1 MDSKTVE
8 QIQKDL
14 LSAFE
19 TVSNGVNNT
28 ISGIS
33 RFAETAKPY
42 MNFFFSNESTEKTFL
57 SDTVKPS
64 EKSLSA
70 AIESAIRIMNS
81 DSTAHS
87 EVRSSLENVRTM
99 QESVSNIVEMLDHI
113 ETYSLN
119 TIVVSARAGED
130 GHALSTISSE
140 MARLSQ
146 SGSSLS
152 ENITGQMND
161 LIESLN
167 RFDMMGA
174 KIELLHENNLTTIKL
189 SSDLIFKR
197 LHSDFTE
204 ISGKISEE
212 YKTLQSVVKKMGF
225 IKEKFQHED
234 IVRQNIEK
242 IMFAL
247 QESENPTGESALK
260 EYDGG
265 EILKMLARVKL
276 SDIRDDID
284 IMRKEISTALND
296 VHECID
302 DISLSLEYGERKSNS
317 EDNISAIAALYDRL
331 TGLVKSFTDYITLI
345 TQEKNDMLVFLSSV
359 QTDIQKFESFFDEI
373 TAISKKFKTVILLTS
388 IEMAR
393 HDSLKYLLGGS
404 LTDVRQ
410 IPDRITRIVDEGK
423 LRYAELTSVLNTSI
437 RSYRER
443 YNEQKIVLSD
453 SGKTIREIAERIR
466 ESETVHNDFVKNTE
480 DKIAEARSIIE
491 STSAC
496 LNTFSEKGEILAR
509 EMESLPSA
517 DRNTLLVDFA
527 DPLDRMRAEYGDST
541 RSGDYRSMMLASLA
555 GEFKTTR
562 DNIQTVEF
570 F

>member
-19 TVSNGVNNT
+19 TVSNGVNDT
-28 ISGIS
+28 ITGIS
-33 RFAETAKPY
+33 RFTETARPY

-57 SDTVKPS
+57 CDTVKPS
-64 EKSLSA
+64 ETRLCA
-70 AIESAIRIMNS
+70 ALESAIRIMNS

-99 QESVSNIVEMLDHI
+99 QESVSSIVEMLDHI

-119 TIVVSARAGED
+119 TIVVSARAGEE

-146 SGSSLS
+146 AGSSLS
-152 ENITGQMND
+152 ANITGQMND

-167 RFDMMGA
+167 RFDIMGS

-189 SSDLIFKR
+189 SSGLIFKR
-197 LHSDFTE
+197 LHSDFAE
-204 ISGKISEE
+204 ISSKISDE
-212 YKTLQSVVKKMGF
+212 YNTLQSVVRKMGS

-247 QESENPTGESALK
+247 QESEKSDGESARK
-260 EYDGG
+260 GYDGG
-265 EILKMLARVKL
+265 EIFKMLARVKL

-284 IMRKEISTALND
+284 IMRSEISTALND
-296 VHECID
+296 VRECID
-302 DISLSLEYGERKSNS
+302 GISLSLEYGEEENSRK
-317 EDNISAIAALYDRL
+317 DNISAIAALYDRL
-331 TGLVKSFTDYITLI
+331 TALVKSFTDYITLI
-345 TQEKNDMLVFLSSV
+345 TKEKNDMLDFLSSV
-359 QTDIQKFESFFDEI
+359 QTDIQKFELFFDEI

-393 HDSLKYLLGGS
+393 HNSLKSLLGGS

-410 IPDRITRIVDEGK
+410 IPDRITRIVNEGK
-423 LRYAELTSVLNTSI
+423 LRYTDLISVLNTSI

-443 YNEQKIVLSD
+443 YKEQKIVLSD
-453 SGKTIREIAERIR
+453 SEKTIREIAERIR
-466 ESETVHNDFVKNTE
+466 ESEAAHNDFAKNTG
-480 DKIAEARSIIE
+480 DKIAEARNIIE

-496 LNTFSEKGEILAR
+496 LSTFSEKGEILAR

-517 DRNTLLVDFA
+517 DRNMLLVDFA
-527 DPLDRMRAEYGDST
+527 DPLDKMRAEYGDST

-555 GEFKTTR
+555 GEFKTVR